1 MTVHFSIARLGA
13 LDLARAAAMHAES
26 FTALGE
32 RGWTLQ
38 DVAELMASPGVTGLL
53 LRAANRDADLQDAG
67 FALCR
72 IAADEAELLTVAV
85 RPAWRRQGLGR
96 RLIAAIIDHARSAGA
111 HALYLEVGIDNPP
124 AQSLYE
130 KQGFSVVGSRPAYYQ
145 RGHGPAVDGLIM
157 RLTLN

>member
-1 MTVHFSIARLGA
+1 MTVHFSVARLSA

-26 FTALGE
+26 FVPLGE

-38 DVAELMASPGVTGLL
+38 DLAELMASPGVAGLL
-53 LRAANRDADLQDAG
+53 LRVDDQDAG

-72 IAADEAELLTVAV
+72 IAADEAELLTIAV

-96 RLIAAIIDHARSAGA
+96 RLLAAIVDHVRTCGAR
-111 HALYLEVGIDNPP
+111 ALYLEVGVDNP
-124 AQSLYE
+124 AARSLYE
-130 KQGFSVVGSRPAYYQ
+130 AQGFSVVGSRPGYYQ
-145 RGHGPAVDGLIM
+145 RGQRPAADGLIM

>member
-26 FTALGE
+26 FTPLGE
-32 RGWTLQ
+32 RGWTVQ
-38 DVAELMASPGVTGLL
+38 DLAELLASPGAAGLL
-53 LRAANRDADLQDAG
+53 LLADDQDAG
-67 FALCR
+67 FTLCR
-72 IAADEAELLTVAV
+72 IAADEAELLTIAI

-96 RLIAAIIDHARSAGA
+96 RLLGAIIDHARGAGA
-111 HALYLEVGIDNPP
+111 RALYLEVGTDNPP

-130 KQGFSVVGSRPAYYQ
+130 AQGFSVVGRRPGYYR
-145 RGHGPAVDGLIM
+145 RGQGPAADGLIM